1 MPATYQVGQ
10 RLRLPHRDHER
21 RVDAIRDAVI
31 VAARP
36 AGGRR
41 LCYVVH
47 VYLPGG
53 LFVERHHDAAGLK
66 AMLRFVCET
75 AANKKGGTCV

>member
-1 MPATYQVGQ
+1 MVGRYQVGQ
-10 RLRLPHRDHER
+10 RLRLPHRDYER

-36 AGGRR
+36 GAGRR
-41 LCYVVH
+41 LRYVVH

-53 LFVERHHDAAGLK
+53 VFVERHHDAADLT
-66 AMLRFVCET
+66 AMLRFSCEL
-75 AANKKGGTCV
+75 AANKKGGNCV